1 MNTEKGIGHYK
12 GWFQTKQGKPARVL
26 LDIKS
31 RGLVHAHALAV
42 RDWVLG
48 FWRAIK
54 LIRYLRAIAQVINRE
69 KFKDGIHENNIS
81 SGTLNEKN
89 MLHNLFHTQHLTITP
104 PRAGLFDIKQVL
116 YFCLKV

>member
-42 RDWVLG
+42 RDWVVG
-48 FWRAIK
+48 FWGAITEG
-54 LIRYLRAIAQVINRE
+54 YPNTV
-69 KFKDGIHENNIS
+69 
-81 SGTLNEKN
+81 
-89 MLHNLFHTQHLTITP
+89 P
-104 PRAGLFDIKQVL
+104 PC
-116 YFCLKV
+116 YCPSY